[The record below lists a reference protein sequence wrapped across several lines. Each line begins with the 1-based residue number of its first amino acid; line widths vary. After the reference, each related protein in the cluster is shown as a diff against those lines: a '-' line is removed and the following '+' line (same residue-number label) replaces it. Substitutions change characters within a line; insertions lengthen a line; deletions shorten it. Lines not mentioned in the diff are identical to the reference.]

1 MPHSHRASSLKQTNK
16 SHKSGKASKRSI
28 NRSQGGKIQNRVSI
42 KKKGVVNGSIKSKAD
57 RMHIA
62 KQRRDASRDK
72 LWQQKRVQGR
82 LNVRNADTVIVPRIV
97 GIVSLSDQEAD
108 LEKRVKDFLVETA
121 EKCPRPSDDS
131 SSVTVTYS
139 KYKKEGHVTYLT
151 NSTAFRA
158 MYQNND
164 INDDDASVLAALD
177 LSRICDTIIFLID
190 GRDADKTNNTPISG
204 MNIGGGVST
213 TSASTAVQ
221 QDYDHLISSRGDRIL
236 STIKAQGLPTPVTL
250 LVNFEGDGEEETM
263 SMASYQSMKSVR
275 RSAIKKKM
283 ELKKYLTRFAT
294 TEFGEGGSKVMEI
307 DIPSSEDI
315 KDEMDDDNAKNVL
328 IVGKSKKISPQS
340 FLDQGT
346 DAFPTRDAFIR
357 ALCTM
362 NACPP
367 KWVTDMPRAFIVSND
382 NRNHQGHTYDET
394 SQELKITGF
403 IRGKVPFDVNSLVH
417 VPNVG
422 TFGVKEILKTESPTT
437 LKRFVKTTDEVMAE
451 EASNVLAICDGDKR
465 EPLDMFANP
474 DALEG
479 EQNLIG
485 FDDHDF
491 NDDDGMDDK
500 KENEGFARPA
510 GWNDYQSAWLD
521 AINDDDLSDEGIDH
535 GELAAEFNKKKT
547 DATVITRGD
556 MDEEDDKFISEEEK
570 RALIEQRKR
579 DQKEDLD
586 FPDEVQVG
594 EDENARDRFARYR
607 SLKSFRKSYWDPK
620 ENLPSSY
627 ASIFHFSSFRAT
639 QSDVMADM
647 KDVMN
652 AAEAQ
657 FNKLL
662 ENEKSKSDSNGDA
675 MGEEG
680 EDMNEDI
687 LDGCVTSG
695 TYVTLVLE
703 GVLPL
708 AASRIDPLSLLT
720 AVSLLPHEN
729 KASVIHMGLCENTQC
744 DENEAGDMPI
754 KSKDVIIFRCGW
766 RTWQGRPI
774 FSQNNLNCDKHKFE
788 RFMPTGGS
796 FFACSVMGP
805 VTYTPCPVLAF
816 RKTSTRRTQF
826 VALGSVIG
834 ADADRI
840 VVKRIVLTGYPTRV
854 HKRHATVKYMFYN
867 PDDVKWFK
875 PAELVTKHGLRG
887 NITDSV
893 GDHGTMKCLFNA
905 PIKQHDTVCLHLYK
919 RIYPKF
925 APVEIVAGTGETV
938 TQRLLVL

>member
-16 SHKSGKASKRSI
+16 SHKSSKASKRSI

-42 KKKGVVNGSIKSKAD
+42 KKKGVANGSIKSKAD
-57 RMHIA
+57 RLHIA

-97 GIVSLSDQEAD
+97 GIVSLSEQEAD
-108 LEKRVKDFLVETA
+108 LEKCVQDFLVEAADTTSGKLD
-121 EKCPRPSDDS
+121 ES
-131 SSVTVTYS
+131 SSVTVTYA

-158 MYQNND
+158 MYKNDD

-177 LSRICDTIIFLID
+177 LSRICDTVIFLID
-190 GRDADKTNNTPISG
+190 GRDAEKTNDVPISG
-204 MNIGGGVST
+204 MNVGGGIST
-213 TSASTAVQ
+213 TSSSTTAQ

-250 LVNFEGDGEEETM
+250 LVNFEGEGDDDTM
-263 SMASYQSMKSVR
+263 SMTSYQSVKSVR
-275 RSAIKKKM
+275 RSAIKKKLD
-283 ELKKYLTRFAT
+283 LKKYLTRFAT

-307 DIPSSEDI
+307 DIPSIDDT
-315 KDEMDDDNAKNVL
+315 KDEMNDDDDDDANNVL
-328 IVGKSKKISPQS
+328 IVGKSKKILPQS
-340 FLDQGT
+340 FLNQGT
-346 DAFPTRDAFIR
+346 GAFPTRDAFIR

-367 KWVTDMPRAFIVSND
+367 KWVADMPRAFIVSNN
-382 NRNHQGHTYDET
+382 NRHHDGHTYDEMT
-394 SQELKITGF
+394 QELKITGF
-403 IRGKVPFDVNSLVH
+403 IRGKVPFDVNSIVH

-422 TFGVKEILKTESPTT
+422 TFGVKNILKMESPTT
-437 LKRFVKTTDEVMAE
+437 QKRFVKSTDDTIADET
-451 EASNVLAICDGDKR
+451 SNILATCDIERR

-485 FDDHDF
+485 FDDQNY
-491 NDDDGMDDK
+491 NDDEGMDDK
-500 KENEGFARPA
+500 NENEGFARPA

-521 AINDDDLSDEGIDH
+521 AIKDDDDMLSEDGIDH

-556 MDEEDDKFISEEEK
+556 MDEEDDKFISEEE
-570 RALIEQRKR
+570 RRTLIEQRKR
-579 DQKEDLD
+579 DKQEDLD
-586 FPDEVQVG
+586 FPDEVQVD

-620 ENLPSSY
+620 ENLPDTY

-639 QSDVMADM
+639 QGDVMADM
-647 KDVMN
+647 KDIMQ
-652 AAEAQ
+652 AAEAK
-657 FNKLL
+657 FNQLL
-662 ENEKSKSDSNGDA
+662 ENDKKKKDTNDDV
-675 MGEEG
+675 MGEES
-680 EDMNEDI
+680 EDSNEDI
-687 LDGCVTSG
+687 LEGCVTSG

-703 GVLPL
+703 GVSPL
-708 AASRIDPLSLLT
+708 AASRINPSSLLT

-729 KASVIHMGLCENTQC
+729 KVSVVHMGLCENTQC

-766 RTWQGRPI
+766 RTWQARPV

-796 FFACSVMGP
+796 FFACSALGP

-816 RKTSTRRTQF
+816 RRTRSGKTQF

-840 VVKRIVLTGYPTRV
+840 VIKRIVLTGYPTRV

-867 PDDVKWFK
+867 PDDVK
-875 PAELVTKHGLRG
+875 V
-887 NITDSV
+887 SV
-893 GDHGTMKCLFNA
+893 GDTFN
-905 PIKQHDTVCLHLYK
+905 KLHCTLPF
-919 RIYPKF
+919 I
-925 APVEIVAGTGETV
+925 
-938 TQRLLVL
+938 